1 MMMQTALIKRSL
13 RMVTSLMIQLEFLLG
28 HLSYSLDDVKLQP

>member
-1 MMMQTALIKRSL
+1 MQTALIKRSL
-13 RMVTSLMIQLEFLLG
+13 RMVTSLMIQLELLLR